1 MPATTDALIDAL
13 LAARRDRRPAAA
25 AVFAQVLRTADDADL
40 VQAAVANE
48 LGWHGDAPPR
58 HWKSGGAS
66 RTATMVH
73 SALPPAGVWPTPA
86 ELNSWPFRLGGIE
99 AEIALRTGRD
109 VDAALARL
117 LDVDSASDLIDA
129 MTVSIEL
136 VDSRWDAGFEAPAL
150 LRLADLQSHSALV
163 LGNWVPY
170 VRRDWF
176 AQRCRVTLG
185 DEPSREYVGTHSCG
199 DPAWV
204 LPEWLRHAT
213 QDGQVV
219 PAGTVVTTG
228 TWCGVL
234 TASLGQRVVVEFD
247 GIGGASI
254 QL

>member
-13 LAARRDRRPAAA
+13 LTARRDRRPAPAA
-25 AVFAQVLRTADDADL
+25 AFAQALRTADDAYL

-48 LGWHGDAPPR
+48 LDSHGDASPM

-66 RTATMVH
+66 RTAAITH
-73 SALPPAGVWPTPA
+73 AALPPAGVWPSPA
-86 ELNSWPFRLGGIE
+86 LLNSWPFRLGGIE
-99 AEIALRTGRD
+99 AEIALRLGRD
-109 VDAALARL
+109 VDAVQAAV
-117 LDVDSASDLIDA
+117 LDVDSASDLVDA

-136 VDSRWDAGFEAPAL
+136 VDSRWDEGFLAPAL

-163 LGNWVPY
+163 LGDWVPY
-170 VRRDWF
+170 ERRDWL
-176 AQRCRVTLG
+176 AQRCRIILG
-185 DEPSREYVGTHSCG
+185 DQPPVEYVGTHSCA
-199 DPAWV
+199 DPVWV

-219 PAGTVVTTG
+219 AAGTVVTTG

-234 TASLGQRVVVEFD
+234 TASPGQRLTVGFD
-247 GIGGASI
+247 GVGEASI